1 MKFIKDSEFIRGKC
15 PMTKE
20 DIRILTISKL
30 DLDKD
35 SNFLDIG
42 SGTGS
47 ITIQASK
54 FIEEGAVFS
63 IERDEEAIR
72 VTKEN
77 LKKFNCNNVTLLEG
91 DAIEHMESLS
101 KEIKKE
107 KISKFDSIFIGGSG
121 GGLEKIIN
129 ISDEIL
135 KEHGV
140 LVLNFI
146 TLNNA
151 YNAIEFLKK
160 LEYKTEISLVNISKN
175 RENTYMMISNNPI
188 FIVKAES
195 VKLLWKNSL
204 TILKIT
210 RSLKII

>member
-30 DLDKD
+30 DLDTN

-47 ITIQASK
+47 ITVQASK
-54 FIEEGAVFS
+54 FIEEGKVFS

-77 LKKFNCNNVTLLEG
+77 LEKFNCNNVTLLEG
-91 DAIEHMESLS
+91 DAIYHMETFS
-101 KEIKKE
+101 KRIKSNE
-107 KISKFDSIFIGGSG
+107 LPYFDSIFIGGSG

-129 ISDEIL
+129 ISDEIM
-135 KEHGV
+135 KENGV

-151 YNAIEFLKK
+151 YNAIEILKE
-160 LEYKTEISLVNISKN
+160 LGYKTEISLVNISKN

-188 FIVKAES
+188 FIVKAFKEE
-195 VKLLWKNSL
+195 N
-204 TILKIT
+204 
-210 RSLKII
+210 

>member
-1 MKFIKDSEFIRGKC
+1 MILIKDSEFIRGNC

-20 DIRILTISKL
+20 DVRALSIWKMDLNNDSKV
-30 DLDKD
+30 
-35 SNFLDIG
+35 LDIG
-42 SGTGS
+42 SGTGTISVQAAKLAKDGLVYS
-47 ITIQASK
+47 IEKDDDAFLVSK
-54 FIEEGAVFS
+54 KNIEKFNCSNINLTKGDAREVLDKYIEEGL
-63 IERDEEAIR
+63 R
-72 VTKEN
+72 
-77 LKKFNCNNVTLLEG
+77 
-91 DAIEHMESLS
+91 
-101 KEIKKE
+101 
-107 KISKFDSIFIGGSG
+107 FDSIFIGGSG

-188 FIVKAES
+188 FIVKAFKEE
-195 VKLLWKNSL
+195 N
-204 TILKIT
+204 
-210 RSLKII
+210 